1 MGKVVLE
8 PERVVDLLD
17 ELTKLR
23 RRLASAARKHDA
35 ETLLE
40 ALNSL
45 EEWEDGLRTLLGDA
59 LWLPLRHGRREVGVW
74 RSLHHADGWTDIRIR
89 AAEPSAVPAD
99 ALTRREAGRRPLI
112 WLWSKLKKA
121 GVAISVPEEGVI
133 ALHLAPGVNPDL
145 DGLLGKVAWALSR
158 LMADEA
164 SDPAPEAEPESGGKE
179 GGRWFDG

>member
-40 ALNSL
+40 APHSL
-45 EEWEDGLRTLLGDA
+45 EEWE
-59 LWLPLRHGRREVGVW
+59 
-74 RSLHHADGWTDIRIR
+74 
-89 AAEPSAVPAD
+89 
-99 ALTRREAGRRPLI
+99 
-112 WLWSKLKKA
+112 WSKLKKA

>member
-1 MGKVVLE
+1 VKVMGKVVLE
-8 PERVVDLLD
+8 PERVVALLK
-17 ELTKLR
+17 ELTALR
-23 RRLASAARKHDA
+23 QRLASAAWEHDIEA
-35 ETLLE
+35 VLE

-45 EEWEDGLRTLLGDA
+45 KEWEDGLRTLFGDA
-59 LWLPLRHGRREVGVW
+59 LWLPLRYGREEVGVW

-89 AAEPSAVPAD
+89 ARRPSAVPAD

-112 WLWSKLKKA
+112 WLWSELRKA

-158 LMADEA
+158 LMEV
-164 SDPAPEAEPESGGKE
+164 
-179 GGRWFDG
+179 